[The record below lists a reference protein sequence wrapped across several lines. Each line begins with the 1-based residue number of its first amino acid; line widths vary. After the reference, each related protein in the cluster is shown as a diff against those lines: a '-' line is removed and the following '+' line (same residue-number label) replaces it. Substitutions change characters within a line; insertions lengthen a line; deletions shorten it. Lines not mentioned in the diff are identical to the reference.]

1 VPGWHKATESLQKE
15 GKIKT
20 IGIIEE
26 QHPDRCRLFMQ
37 WKEMDWPILVDPLN
51 LLDVDGVP
59 ITIFID
65 EVGIIRYINPRL
77 DNADEKLKEFI
88 NSKPFTGNIDDKK
101 KSEKKADT
109 TLRSDNPQLPT
120 EINDQDS
127 INLTMAIQKYNKA
140 LSTDSDNGR
149 LHFRLGVLYRKRYDS
164 QYRQTTDF
172 QMAIK
177 HWQKAL
183 DINPN
188 QYIWRRRIQQYG
200 PRLDK
205 PYPFYDWIPKARAEI
220 IERGQ
225 IPEHLTTE
233 PGGAEYT
240 KPLEIFTTENISNS
254 EPDPDGKIYRDI
266 ENFINVECVVVPSTD
281 KSKNSSRVHLN
292 FTPNENIKAHWN
304 NEVEGIKLWI
314 NPPSGWE
321 VDNNYIIQINPG
333 QEVSKETRHIEFEIT
348 GATQTTAEKVFISTY
363 ALYYV
368 CEDVSGICL
377 YRRQDIPIQLNIG
390 E

>member
-1 VPGWHKATESLQKE
+1 
-15 GKIKT
+15 
-20 IGIIEE
+20 
-26 QHPDRCRLFMQ
+26 
-37 WKEMDWPILVDPLN
+37 MDWPILVDPLN
-51 LLDVDGVP
+51 LLDVDAVP

-77 DNADEKLKEFI
+77 DRADEILETFL
-88 NSKPFTGNIDDKK
+88 NSKPHTENIDNIE
-101 KSEKKADT
+101 KSELKADIA
-109 TLRSDNPQLPT
+109 LRSEKPPLPT
-120 EINDQDS
+120 EINNQDS
-127 INLTMAIQKYNKA
+127 INLNMAIQKYGKA
-140 LSTDSDNGR
+140 LAVDSDNGR

-164 QYRQTTDF
+164 QNRQMSDF
-172 QMAIK
+172 QKAIK

-205 PYPFYDWIPKARAEI
+205 PYPFYDWIPEARTEI
-220 IERGQ
+220 IERSQ
-225 IPEHLTTE
+225 KPVPLTIE

-240 KPLEIFTTENISNS
+240 KPLKIFKTEKTSIS
-254 EPDPDGKIYRDI
+254 EPDPEGKIFRDF
-266 ENFINVECVVVPSTD
+266 ENFINVEYVVVPSTD
-281 KSKNSSRVHLN
+281 TSKNSSRVHMN

-304 NEVEGIKLWI
+304 NEVEGMKLWI
-314 NPPSGWE
+314 RPPSGWE
-321 VDNNYIIQINPG
+321 VDNNFILLNNPV
-333 QEVSKETRHIEFEIT
+333 QAVSKEIRNIEFEIT
-348 GATQTTAEKVFISTY
+348 GATPTTAEKVIIPTY

-368 CEDVSGICL
+368 CEDVNGTCL